1 MLFHIFILLCEKKV
15 VPLHCKT
22 KRKEKIME
30 TYVIAINFFSEP
42 NFQGNCSR
50 YYFVRKNGNKVT
62 YSGIVNAKRYVNETA
77 AKKMASKLGE
87 IFPTAMIMVI

>member
-1 MLFHIFILLCEKKV
+1 MQ
-15 VPLHCKT
+15 
-22 KRKEKIME
+22 

-62 YSGIVNAKRYVNETA
+62 YSGINNAKRYLNESA
-77 AKKMASKLGE
+77 AKKMAQKLRE
-87 IFPTAMIMVI
+87 IFPTALILVI